1 MTGKHFWH
9 VLTSTS
15 VMQSTLLPQSSW
27 DQLLPLG
34 MRKPSSRLRH
44 PGSETPNRDNT
55 LSAFNVFNQGIS
67 YCDWKQNVP
76 DSYHVGV
83 ASRQKL
89 ARLIWLVRVKIAWY
103 CSHLTWRYR
112 HNAFV
117 LFISQESC
125 SNSFSGSYCF
135 GERDLKLGSDIP
147 RSLGLEA
154 ELFIYT

>member
-1 MTGKHFWH
+1 M
-9 VLTSTS
+9 L
-15 VMQSTLLPQSSW
+15 STLFPQRSR
-27 DQLLPLG
+27 DQLLQRG
-34 MRKPSSRLRH
+34 MRGTSSRLKH

-76 DSYHVGV
+76 DSYHAGV
-83 ASRQKL
+83 AGRQKL
-89 ARLIWLVRVKIAWY
+89 ARLIWLVRVKIAPY
-103 CSHLTWRYR
+103 CSHLPERYR
-112 HNAFV
+112 QNAFV

-135 GERDLKLGSDIP
+135 GKRDLKLLFHYPEIVVM
-147 RSLGLEA
+147 EV

>member
-1 MTGKHFWH
+1 
-9 VLTSTS
+9 
-15 VMQSTLLPQSSW
+15 MQSALFPQRSR
-27 DQLLPLG
+27 DQLLQQG
-34 MRKPSSRLRH
+34 MTGPGSCLRQD
-44 PGSETPNRDNT
+44 PGSETPNKDNT
-55 LSAFNVFNQGIS
+55 LSAFNVFNERIS

-83 ASRQKL
+83 ADRQKL

-103 CSHLTWRYR
+103 CSHLPERYR

-135 GERDLKLGSDIP
+135 GERDLKLLSHYSECTYRGGAHSFTHN
-147 RSLGLEA
+147 SA
-154 ELFIYT
+154 